1 MGKSLILCEKP
12 SVARDFAKALHING
26 GNKDGY
32 IESDKTIITWCV
44 GHLVTMSYP
53 EKYDKNY
60 AKWDLKQLPII
71 PEKYKYEIISSVSK
85 QFKIVKALFERDDVT
100 AIYFGGDSAREGEYI
115 GRLVLAQCAKTK
127 LKGKELKRVWI
138 DSQTDEEI
146 LRGLREAKPLCEYD
160 NLSASAY
167 CRAKEDWLMG
177 MNFSRALS
185 CNFAYDMN
193 QVLETKKYVSIAVG
207 RVMTCVL
214 GMVVEKEL
222 AIKNFT
228 ETPFYGIKAN
238 VTDEIGFVW
247 KADKNTHY
255 FESPLLYN
263 EKGFIKKEDAT
274 TLIDMLKKEES
285 GEILSVEKK
294 KKPKNAPLLY
304 NLAELQNDCSKM
316 LKISPDETLAL
327 VQSLY
332 EKKLVTYPR
341 TDARVLSSAIAKEIE
356 KNITGIAKNVP
367 DVSDAANKIL
377 EEGTYKTIASSK
389 RYVDDSKISDH
400 YAIIPTGQGYENF
413 GGLNNYEKIVYSLIT
428 RRFLSIF
435 MPSAIYVETSATM
448 GVKTENGMEHFIF
461 NSKSLIDKGYLVL
474 YPNTIKEENEN
485 INAFCKDLEK
495 GQLLKLGTFELTE
508 GKTSP
513 PKRYNSGSIIL
524 AMENAGNL
532 IEDEELRSQI
542 KGAGIG
548 TSATRAEVLKKLVE
562 KKYLSLNKKTQIIT
576 PTKSGYAVYAIV
588 KEVIP
593 QMLSPKLTASWEK
606 GLSMVE
612 KGEITEEEYM
622 QKLEAFVKNIIS
634 AVKQNQNRYE
644 VKRKV
649 QEIIK

>member
-1 MGKSLILCEKP
+1 MGKTLILCEKP
-12 SVARDFAKALHING
+12 AVARDFAKVLNVTG

-32 IESDKTIITWCV
+32 IENNNLVITWCV

-53 EKYDKNY
+53 EKYKKEY
-60 AKWDLKQLPII
+60 KKWNIKQLPII
-71 PEKYKYEIISSVSK
+71 PDKYKYEVIPSVKK
-85 QFKIVKALFERDDVT
+85 QFDIVKSLFEREDIDR
-100 AIYFGGDSAREGEYI
+100 IFFGGDSAREGEYI
-115 GRLVLAQCAKTK
+115 GRLVLAQCSKTK
-127 LKGKELKRVWI
+127 TKGKDLRRIWI
-138 DSQTDEEI
+138 DSQTEEEI
-146 LRGLREAKPLCEYD
+146 MRGLKEAKPLSAYD
-160 NLSASAY
+160 NLAASAY

-185 CNFAYDMN
+185 CNYGYDMN
-193 QVLETKKYVSIAVG
+193 QVLGTNKYVSIAVG

-214 GMVVEKEL
+214 GMIVEREL
-222 AIKNFT
+222 AIKNFI

-238 VTDEIGFVW
+238 ISEDIDFTW
-247 KADKNTHY
+247 KAEKGTPF
-255 FESPLLYN
+255 FESPFLYN
-263 EKGFIKKEDAT
+263 EKGFKKKEAAQS
-274 TLIDMLKKEES
+274 LINELQKEEC
-285 GEILSVEKK
+285 GELLSIEKK
-294 KKPKNAPLLY
+294 KKVKNAPLLY

-316 LKISPDETLAL
+316 LKVSPDETLAL
-327 VQSLY
+327 TQSLY

-341 TDARVLSSAIAKEIE
+341 TDARVLSSSIAKEIG
-356 KNITGIAKNVP
+356 KNITGIAKIYP
-367 DVSDAANKIL
+367 EVSEYVNQIL
-377 EEGTYKTIASSK
+377 EEGTYKNIAATK

-400 YAIIPTGQGYENF
+400 YAIIPTGQGYENYA
-413 GGLNNYEKIVYSLIT
+413 GLKKEEKIVYALIV

-435 MPSAIYVETSATM
+435 LPPAIYIETSATL
-448 GVKTENGMEHFIF
+448 GVKTEKGTEHFNF
-461 NSKSLIDKGYLVL
+461 SSKSLSEKGYLVL

-485 INAFCKDLEK
+485 INTFSSELKK
-495 GQLLKLGTFELTE
+495 GQVIKISSYELTE

-513 PKRYNSGSIIL
+513 PKRYNSGSMIL

-562 KKYLSLNKKTQIIT
+562 KNYLSLNKKTQILT
-576 PTKSGYAVYAIV
+576 PTKTGYAVYAIV

-622 QKLEAFVKNIIS
+622 KKLETFVKNIITS
-634 AVKQNQNRYE
+634 VQQNKNRYD
-644 VKRKV
+644 VKHKV
-649 QEIIK
+649 ENIVK